1 MKKIKD
7 ICYCGNKIFELIWL
21 KRFHR
26 GLRCCCFQSSAIGG
40 EIKALNARIDSLEKT
55 IESLRNEM
63 GRLRNEM
70 LASFDAVNTRIDGLE
85 RSISTREELAEIK
98 ARLAALE
105 KKVPG

>member
-1 MKKIKD
+1 LAEKIPSWIEMLLLPKLS
-7 ICYCGNKIFELIWL
+7 E
-21 KRFHR
+21 
-26 GLRCCCFQSSAIGG
+26 IGG

-63 GRLRNEM
+63 GSLRNEM

-85 RSISTREELAEIK
+85 RSISTSEELAEIK